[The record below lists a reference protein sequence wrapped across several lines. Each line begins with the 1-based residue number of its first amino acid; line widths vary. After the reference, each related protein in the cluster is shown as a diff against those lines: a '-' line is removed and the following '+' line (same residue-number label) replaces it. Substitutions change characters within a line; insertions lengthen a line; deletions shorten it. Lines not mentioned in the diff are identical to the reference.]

1 MRRAPYSSLRNGCC
15 NSRWPTEVVP
25 TTNAQ
30 SATASATVV
39 NSSAEANN
47 GAAPTAERASRNA
60 TSYGF
65 TTRSRVQP
73 KLAMARAAAPMFN
86 GFRGATKHHAQLR
99 LSEKNLRLRAS
110 RCIFLLTFFSNNLIY
125 ESHCDFRIA
134 KFDVRENQSMKS
146 ATKKA
151 APKKKAA
158 REEKEVAWAPTVR
171 A

>member
-1 MRRAPYSSLRNGCC
+1 MRINQWQWLMSSFDRPNFSDPKSNAIGPAAWRISRAPYSRRRSGCC
-15 NSRWPTEVVP
+15 SSRWPTEVVP
-25 TTNAQ
+25 TTSAQ
-30 SATASATVV
+30 SATASATVA

-73 KLAMARAAAPMFN
+73 KLTIARAAAPMFN
-86 GFRGATKHHAQLR
+86 GFRGATSTTRRSLA
-99 LSEKNLRLRAS
+99 EKNFAVEAS

-134 KFDVRENQSMKS
+134 KFDV
-146 ATKKA
+146 
-151 APKKKAA
+151 
-158 REEKEVAWAPTVR
+158 
-171 A
+171 

>member
-1 MRRAPYSSLRNGCC
+1 MRISQWQWLMSSFERPNFSDPNSSAMGPAALAHQARARFQPAQRMLQLAMAHRSRAHHQRAVRNGI
-15 NSRWPTEVVP
+15 
-25 TTNAQ
+25 
-30 SATASATVV
+30 ATSVV

-73 KLAMARAAAPMFN
+73 KLAIARAAAPMFN
-86 GFRGATKHHAQLR
+86 GFRGATSTTRSSPL
-99 LSEKNLRLRAS
+99 EKKFAVAAS

-134 KFDVRENQSMKS
+134 KFDV
-146 ATKKA
+146 
-151 APKKKAA
+151 
-158 REEKEVAWAPTVR
+158 
-171 A
+171 